1 MYTLKN
7 TKLSPIVLGKPIT
20 NLSAQTFFLNLSKR
34 YLYRYR
40 PINFH
45 PFLLILLLTIDPSH
59 SFKCLFY
66 LCLASIILYLLFVS
80 WAHALSL
87 SLSLSLSV
95 SLSLSLSL
103 VILFSLARRIIDS
116 DASCLIRLFRR
127 QFKQLLRRYQPVY
140 ILVFY
145 KLYLGIWLFWK
156 QNSTQEVFIRPIQ
169 HAGLQLTVHAVLAAN
184 IILC

>member
-87 SLSLSLSV
+87 SLSL
-95 SLSLSLSL
+95 

-169 HAGLQLTVHAVLAAN
+169 HAGLQLTVHAVLTAN
-184 IILC
+184 LILC